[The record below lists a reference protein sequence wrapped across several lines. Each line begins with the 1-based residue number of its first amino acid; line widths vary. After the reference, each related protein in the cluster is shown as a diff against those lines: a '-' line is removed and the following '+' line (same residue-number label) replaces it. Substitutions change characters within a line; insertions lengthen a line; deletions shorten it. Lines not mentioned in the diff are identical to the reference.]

1 MTPVA
6 DLIVN
11 CCCMRMTPI
20 QIGLLIVVLVGVAWT
35 VLRRSGL
42 SRTESI
48 RPSNIHLGPIRHQK
62 LPQALEARIRK
73 FEPVFAE
80 VYPRT
85 HDEWL
90 DGFQRDADPEPEVAI
105 WESMASAYQNFTA
118 RRLLSPEARKEA
130 FGLLL
135 VRSAA
140 DEQQT
145 LAGAKLQH
153 LSRVEAEELLR
164 SYPGT
169 PQPVLY
175 EQR

>member
-1 MTPVA
+1 
-6 DLIVN
+6 
-11 CCCMRMTPI
+11 MRMTPF
-20 QIGLLIVVLVGVAWT
+20 QIGLLTVVLVGVAWT
-35 VLRRSGL
+35 FVRRPGL

-48 RPSNIHLGPIRHQK
+48 RPSDIHLGPIRHQK
-62 LPQALEARIRK
+62 LPEALEARIRR
-73 FEPVFAE
+73 FEPVLAE

-90 DGFQRDADPEPEVAI
+90 EGFQRDADPEPEVAI

-118 RRLLSPEARKEA
+118 GRSLSPESRKEA

-153 LSRVEAEELLR
+153 LSRAEAEELLR
-164 SYPGT
+164 SYSGA

-175 EQR
+175 EKR

>member
-1 MTPVA
+1 
-6 DLIVN
+6 
-11 CCCMRMTPI
+11 MRMTPF
-20 QIGLLIVVLVGVAWT
+20 QIGLLIAVLVGVTWT
-35 VLRRSGL
+35 LLRRSGP
-42 SRTESI
+42 SRPESI
-48 RPSNIHLGPIRHQK
+48 RPSDIHLGPILHQK
-62 LPQALEARIRK
+62 LPEALEARIRK

-90 DGFQRDADPEPEVAI
+90 EGFQRDADPEPEIAI

-118 RRLLSPEARKEA
+118 KRSLSPEARKEA

-145 LAGAKLQH
+145 LAGAKLRH
-153 LSRVEAEELLR
+153 LNPTDAEELLR
-164 SYPGT
+164 SYSGA

-175 EQR
+175 EKR